1 MRPQVG
7 EVKDTFLLRSWYP
20 INNVIEAKKMELV
33 QIKERIHE
41 VRGMKV
47 MLDVDLARIYEVETR
62 VLKQAVRRNI
72 DRFPSDF
79 MFEINQEEW
88 GVLRSQFVT
97 LEIGRGKHSKYL
109 PFAFTEQG
117 VAMLSAVLNSRKALE
132 MSIQIMRAFVHMRQ
146 WALSHEELAMQLRD
160 LEKRYDRKFV
170 DIEQVLTYLMQKDQK
185 KVSQSNRSKIG
196 FKE

>member
-1 MRPQVG
+1 
-7 EVKDTFLLRSWYP
+7 
-20 INNVIEAKKMELV
+20 MELV